1 VLSDCSGQD
10 PVNNF
15 ALVTYLPA
23 PLGKFLDDLRR
34 EMVPGCRPHAHV
46 TILPPRPLSAAPKLA
61 IDAARALL
69 LDFAPFEIE
78 IGQVQVFAA
87 TDVVYLSIGR
97 GHRELVHMHEVMN
110 TGPLYYKEPF
120 PYHPHITLA
129 QDLTHEQ
136 SLELESLARRRWAE
150 FTYQRAFTAELFAF
164 VQNTGGNAW
173 IDLAHFQLHPAP
185 SIRR

>member
-1 VLSDCSGQD
+1 MLSDFGGQA

-23 PLGKFLDDLRR
+23 PLGRFLDDLRR
-34 EMVPGCRPHAHV
+34 ELVPGCRPHAHV

-61 IDAARALL
+61 IEAARDLL
-69 LDFAPFEIE
+69 SDFVPFEIE
-78 IGQVQVFAA
+78 IGPVQVFAA
-87 TDVVYLSIGR
+87 TDVVYLGIGR
-97 GHRELVHMHEVMN
+97 GHRELLHMHQVMN
-110 TGPLYYKEPF
+110 TGPLHYNEPF

-129 QDLTHEQ
+129 QDLSHEQ
-136 SLELESLARRRWAE
+136 SLELVSVARRRLAE
-150 FTYQRAFTAELFAF
+150 LTHTRTFTAEMFAF